1 MPPRMMSRGSPSA
14 ARCGAEWRRGARC
27 GCHCSC
33 GGHKHARGAGV
44 SRDGAVGR
52 IHALR
57 SASGRF
63 TCPYRPGIATAT
75 PPRRVAQPKRR
86 AARRKVREALTL
98 SQRESRRA
106 GRLSPHEAGC
116 IGDDT
121 ANTCVKLPPP
131 PSEGAGRA
139 GRGACELDYMPTRK
153 RASLNSSQ
161 REWLAPRGGGWE
173 GGGVHTLPWA
183 RLLCTASRGAVFW
196 RAPAAQQDARGRGS
210 EAREKVFDPPGC
222 MYVRTPRACARH
234 TARVPACRDTEH
246 PTAAASDVPR
256 GVALRLQGG
265 SGRGRAPFCA
275 ASVCLPRPGRVVARA
290 CAAPRPRCPYE
301 GTRRVS
307 HRVTRALRRRRARL
321 CVAGR
326 AALSV
331 LSPERRL
338 RAVRSASSRGTARR
352 ISRSH
357 RGAAGV
363 ERSSQAR
370 DRRREAAQVA
380 CRGAGSWLSGC
391 ASAGWAVLLARAQRR
406 GCGFSAAL
414 FSRPGACLQ
423 PVEVA

>member
-63 TCPYRPGIATAT
+63 TCPYRPGIVIAT

-161 REWLAPRGGGWE
+161 CEWLAPRGGGWE

-210 EAREKVFDPPGC
+210 EAREKVF
-222 MYVRTPRACARH
+222 A
-234 TARVPACRDTEH
+234 
-246 PTAAASDVPR
+246 
-256 GVALRLQGG
+256 
-265 SGRGRAPFCA
+265 
-275 ASVCLPRPGRVVARA
+275 
-290 CAAPRPRCPYE
+290 
-301 GTRRVS
+301 
-307 HRVTRALRRRRARL
+307 
-321 CVAGR
+321 
-326 AALSV
+326 
-331 LSPERRL
+331 
-338 RAVRSASSRGTARR
+338 
-352 ISRSH
+352 
-357 RGAAGV
+357 
-363 ERSSQAR
+363 
-370 DRRREAAQVA
+370 
-380 CRGAGSWLSGC
+380 
-391 ASAGWAVLLARAQRR
+391 
-406 GCGFSAAL
+406 
-414 FSRPGACLQ
+414 
-423 PVEVA
+423 

>member
-1 MPPRMMSRGSPSA
+1 MA
-14 ARCGAEWRRGARC
+14 QWGAYTLFDQRQG
-27 GCHCSC
+27 
-33 GGHKHARGAGV
+33 
-44 SRDGAVGR
+44 
-52 IHALR
+52 ALR
-57 SASGRF
+57 VL
-63 TCPYRPGIATAT
+63 YRPGIVIAT

-161 REWLAPRGGGWE
+161 CEWLAPRGGGWE
-173 GGGVHTLPWA
+173 GGGVHTLPWV

-210 EAREKVFDPPGC
+210 DEAREKVFRL
-222 MYVRTPRACARH
+222 YVCAYSARLCAPHRACDGLQGHGAPHCSCIRRAARRRASSPGRERPG
-234 TARVPACRDTEH
+234 ARAL
-246 PTAAASDVPR
+246 SQ
-256 GVALRLQGG
+256 GLRL
-265 SGRGRAPFCA
+265 PP
-275 ASVCLPRPGRVVARA
+275 PRPGRVVAHA